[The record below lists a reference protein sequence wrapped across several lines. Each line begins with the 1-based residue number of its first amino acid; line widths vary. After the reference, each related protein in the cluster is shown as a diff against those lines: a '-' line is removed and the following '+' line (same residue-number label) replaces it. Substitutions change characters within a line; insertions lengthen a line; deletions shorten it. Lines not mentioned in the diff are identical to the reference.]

1 MYKKVFIFFF
11 TILFAITVQAEN
23 TGTIARKTLDKAAN
37 KVGLTKGA
45 SADFTISGSKLG
57 TQSGTIAIKG
67 NKFNARTS
75 NTIIWFDGK
84 TQWLYN
90 KKNQEVNIS
99 TPSSSQLQNMNPYNF
114 LTLYKQ
120 GYTMSQTT
128 TASGFQVH
136 LIGKGKSI
144 SEMYILIDKQYNIK
158 QVKMK
163 QGQQWHT
170 INISNFKQQP
180 FSDNAFR
187 FNAKDYPQAE
197 VIDLR

>member
-1 MYKKVFIFFF
+1 MYKKTFILFL

-23 TGTIARKTLDKAAN
+23 TSTIARKTLDKAAN
-37 KVGLTKGA
+37 KVGLAKGA
-45 SADFTISGSKLG
+45 SANFTISGNKLG

-99 TPSSSQLQNMNPYNF
+99 TPSSSQLQNMNPYNL

-136 LIGKGKSI
+136 LIGKGKGI
-144 SEMYILIDKQYNIK
+144 S
-158 QVKMK
+158 
-163 QGQQWHT
+163 
-170 INISNFKQQP
+170 
-180 FSDNAFR
+180 
-187 FNAKDYPQAE
+187 
-197 VIDLR
+197 

>member
-1 MYKKVFIFFF
+1 MYKKTFIFFL

-23 TGTIARKTLDKAAN
+23 TSTIARKTLDKAAN
-37 KVGLTKGA
+37 KVGLAKGA
-45 SADFTISGSKLG
+45 SANFTISGNKLG

-136 LIGKGKSI
+136 LIGKGKGI
-144 SEMYILIDKQYNIK
+144 SEMYIFIDKQYNIK

-170 INISNFKQQP
+170 INISNFKQQS
-180 FSDNAFR
+180 FSDSAFR
-187 FNAKDYPQAE
+187 FNVKDYPQAE